1 MSREWTKEELNT
13 ASEIMKQNG
22 EMGFEE
28 FCHALEQKQP
38 VSFELAER
46 SRKELVKDI
55 SEILGEKAEY
65 MRMPTCAYRVGGY
78 TIAKDGTLTWEA
90 DDDAEVLLRALTARG
105 WDYAIVIDTAV
116 TEETQPEVKAEPDAS
131 AEENTC
137 GEAEADTYGF
147 CIELPDE
154 ALPDAARVNL
164 DRLIESKGNL
174 LRKALGT
181 DTIVY
186 KITDGKIRFLWFH
199 ISGSPEEVTA
209 YTQLITALPMEITDV
224 REIEKKDYSVNK
236 IDLSGLKILMAE
248 DNDLNAEI
256 AIVQLEEL
264 GIKITRAAD
273 GEEAVRIFKEN
284 PQGRFGLILMD
295 VMMPKMNGYEATRA
309 IRHLD
314 DCPDGRKIPIIAMTA
329 NAFAEDV
336 QASLDAGMNGHISK
350 PIVMDEVIKTITR
363 NLN

>member
-1 MSREWTKEELNT
+1 MSRDWTREELNA
-13 ASEIMKQNG
+13 ASEMMKQNG
-22 EMGFEE
+22 HMGFEE
-28 FCHALEQKQP
+28 FCRAIEQKQP
-38 VSFELAER
+38 VSFDLREKD
-46 SRKELVKDI
+46 RKELVKDI
-55 SEILGEKAEY
+55 SEILSEKAEY

-199 ISGSPEEVTA
+199 ISSSPEEVTA
-209 YTQLITALPMEITDV
+209 YTQLITALVEMAKNSKRITAKERTV
-224 REIEKKDYSVNK
+224 ENEKYAFRCFLLRLGFIGAEYKQTCK
-236 IDLSGLKILMAE
+236 TLLKNFEGSSAFRTQE
-248 DNDLNAEI
+248 
-256 AIVQLEEL
+256 
-264 GIKITRAAD
+264 AAD
-273 GEEAVRIFKEN
+273 KYRAKQEGKKEDENRSEE
-284 PQGRFGLILMD
+284 
-295 VMMPKMNGYEATRA
+295 
-309 IRHLD
+309 
-314 DCPDGRKIPIIAMTA
+314 
-329 NAFAEDV
+329 
-336 QASLDAGMNGHISK
+336 DAACL
-350 PIVMDEVIKTITR
+350 E
-363 NLN
+363 

>member
-1 MSREWTKEELNT
+1 MSRDWTKEELN
-13 ASEIMKQNG
+13 AVSEMMKQNG
-22 EMGFEE
+22 HMGFEE
-28 FCHALEQKQP
+28 FCHAIEQKQP
-38 VSFELAER
+38 VSFDLRER
-46 SRKELVKDI
+46 DRKELVKDI

-131 AEENTC
+131 ADENTC

-209 YTQLITALPMEITDV
+209 YTQLITALVEMAKNSKRITAKERTV
-224 REIEKKDYSVNK
+224 ENEKYAFRCFLLRLGFIGAEYKQTCK
-236 IDLSGLKILMAE
+236 TLLKNFEGSSAFRTQE
-248 DNDLNAEI
+248 
-256 AIVQLEEL
+256 
-264 GIKITRAAD
+264 AAD
-273 GEEAVRIFKEN
+273 KYRAKQEGKKEDENRSEE
-284 PQGRFGLILMD
+284 
-295 VMMPKMNGYEATRA
+295 
-309 IRHLD
+309 
-314 DCPDGRKIPIIAMTA
+314 
-329 NAFAEDV
+329 
-336 QASLDAGMNGHISK
+336 DAACL
-350 PIVMDEVIKTITR
+350 E
-363 NLN
+363 